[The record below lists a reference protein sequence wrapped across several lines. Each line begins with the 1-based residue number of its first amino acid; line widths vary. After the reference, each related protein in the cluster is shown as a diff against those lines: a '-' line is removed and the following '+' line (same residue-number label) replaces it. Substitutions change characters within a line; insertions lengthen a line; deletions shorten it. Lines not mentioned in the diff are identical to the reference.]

1 MDGLTEKLF
10 GERFPTAQDV
20 VSEIINLEAI
30 LRLPKGTE
38 HFLSDLHGEYG
49 AFCHLINSGSGV
61 IRSKIAALFGKLLSA
76 EELSDLATTV
86 YYPAEKIAAAE
97 KSGADMNG
105 WYKTMLYR
113 LTLLARECGKK
124 YTRSKV
130 RKCMPPEFAYIIDE
144 MLHAADD
151 VGDRNAY
158 YDEIFSEIIKL
169 NSASSFLQAI
179 AALIKRLSVDKLHI
193 VGDVFD
199 RGEHPDKIMDILC
212 DYHSIDF
219 QWGNHDILWMG
230 AFLGSRACI
239 ATVVELCLKYGNL
252 ELLEMG
258 YGISLRELA
267 FFADKKEYDS
277 KFAINAAGKKISDT
291 DAVLSAKM
299 RKAIFLMLLKLE
311 GQAIARHPEYGM
323 EGRALL
329 KKIDRRGGRVEIDG
343 QHVAIDTADFDS
355 LDGRDPLRL
364 TQAEENVLCSLERAF
379 ASSEKLERHVQFL
392 LRKGSVYSV
401 HNGNLIF
408 HGCIPLDQKGD
419 FLPVAA
425 CGGKRGKAC
434 MDAFAQMVHRAART
448 KQAQDTDVFWYL
460 WCGSGSPLFGR
471 KKLATFENIY
481 LPSAGLSAEEKNPY
495 YTLSRTKEIAQKILA
510 EFGLTDNNCHII
522 NGHIPV
528 HCKEG
533 ENPVKAD
540 GKLIVI
546 DGGFCRAYHER
557 TGIAGYTLI
566 YNSYGMRL
574 CAHNPFCGVQ
584 EAIEGNRDIVSDITV
599 FDTVGRRLKVNDT
612 DTGVAIRSQI
622 ASLKQLLSEKFG
634 MSVG

>member
-130 RKCMPPEFAYIIDE
+130 RKCMPLEFAYIIDE

-267 FFADKKEYDS
+267 FFADKKEYDP

-408 HGCIPLDQKGD
+408 HGCIPLDPKGD

-448 KQAQDTDVFWYL
+448 KQAQDTNVFWYL

>member
-10 GERFPTAQDV
+10 GERFPTAQDAV
-20 VSEIINLEAI
+20 TEIINLEAI

-49 AFCHLINSGSGV
+49 AFCHLMNSCSGV
-61 IRSKIAALFGKLLSA
+61 IRAKIDELFGKLLSSS
-76 EELSDLATTV
+76 ERSELATTV
-86 YYPAEKIAAAE
+86 YYPAEKIEAA
-97 KSGADMNG
+97 KNSGAEMSG

-130 RKCMPPEFAYIIDE
+130 RKAMPPRFDYIIDE
-144 MLHAADD
+144 MLHSAADG
-151 VGDRNAY
+151 GDREAY

-169 NSASSFLQAI
+169 GCADTFLETI
-179 AALIKRLSVDKLHI
+179 AALIKRLAIDRLHI

-199 RGEHPDKIMDILC
+199 RGENPDKIMDILC
-212 DYHSIDF
+212 SHHSIDF

-230 AFLGSRACI
+230 AFFGSRACV

-267 FFADKKEYDS
+267 FFADKQKYEP
-277 KFAINAAGKKISDT
+277 KFAINASGKKISET

-299 RKAIFLMLLKLE
+299 RKAIFIMLLKLE

-323 EGRALL
+323 ENRSLL
-329 KKIDRRGGRVEIDG
+329 KKIDLRSGTVEIDG
-343 QHVAIDTADFDS
+343 MSVKIDASDFATLHSREPLKLTAE
-355 LDGRDPLRL
+355 
-364 TQAEENVLCSLERAF
+364 EENVLACLVKSF
-379 ASSEKLERHVQFL
+379 TGSEKLRRHVGFL
-392 LRKGSVYSV
+392 MNKGSIYSV
-401 HNGNLIF
+401 CNGNLIF
-408 HGCIPLDQKGD
+408 HGCIPLDENGD

-425 CGGKRGKAC
+425 CGNKRGKAC
-434 MDAFAQMVHRAART
+434 MDEFVRLVKRAAASG
-448 KQAQDTDVFWYL
+448 KEKDTDVFWYL

-471 KKLATFENIY
+471 KKLATFESIY
-481 LPSAGLSAEEKNPY
+481 LPNSKLCAEEKNPY
-495 YTLSRTKEIAQKILA
+495 YTLSRKREVAQKILA
-510 EFGLTDNNCHII
+510 EFGLSGEHCRII

-528 HCKEG
+528 HFKEG
-533 ENPVKAD
+533 ENPVKAN
-540 GKLIVI
+540 GKLVVI

-574 CAHNPFCGVQ
+574 AAHSPFCGVE
-584 EAIEGNRDIVSDITV
+584 EAIASNRDIISNVNV
-599 FDTVGRRLKVNDT
+599 FDTVGSRLKVADT
-612 DTGVAIRSQI
+612 DTGENIRSQI
-622 ASLKQLLSEKFG
+622 AALKTLLKEKFG
-634 MSVG
+634 KEV